1 MVGKMATTRLLLVE
15 DTPFLRSIFGRLL
28 RLQGFEVN
36 EVNDGQE
43 ALECLADFRPN
54 VVLTDMM
61 MPRMN
66 GVELIS
72 ELRARPDTAELPVL
86 AITADGLGQAE
97 SEARRA
103 GASDFIL
110 KPVDLP
116 ELLARINRLVPQKG
130 AYAATVACG

>member
-15 DTPFLRSIFGRLL
+15 DTPFLRAIFGRLL

-54 VVLTDMM
+54 LVLTDMM

-72 ELRARPDTAELPVL
+72 ELRARPETAELPVL
-86 AITADGLGQAE
+86 AITADGSGQAE

-116 ELLARINRLVPQKG
+116 ELLARINRLVPQRGTG
-130 AYAATVACG
+130 AMTAACG